1 MTTSPLSV
9 WDVRVV
15 YATTLAIR
23 AYVPRWTSLEFSD
36 QLSDTGSGKITLDY
50 NDTFVDQFN
59 TEFGFGVLFDGSH
72 AIQILRNGTLV
83 FTFLIEDVDVQR
95 AGYKQET
102 IIAGRGIAGQLDWAA
117 VLPEN
122 YSLASEAEMG
132 EGIQLLPR
140 ELKGYEFLARFATT
154 ANLSAVYAY
163 DELSGTL
170 TASANGAFPTTD
182 GITEIGLNDTILVK
196 NQTNTAHNGV
206 YLITNLGSGSTKW
219 VLERDANLAYY
230 DDRWCYVGARTFVEE
245 GTANGQ
251 KAFQMD
257 TCPSSEATEPRLGTT
272 AITFS
277 AATTVFTAVGGF
289 YILFKEADTGY
300 ELSMQQGATWGD
312 TRTGYGRGGVGNK
325 VAWALSLDSVLNS
338 SEGLTDS
345 KGSTP
350 KDGGNIT
357 LDYGKTLLETISTVC
372 EQTECHWYVSP
383 TGVISI
389 ARKPNNLYTVPFGT
403 DRTTGSSAVMLPLPL
418 ANSSQTK
425 TSSRDLRS
433 VVFAT
438 NSYMINSS
446 KDADILATHGRRES
460 FYTGPG
466 NDTIAVSN
474 TAIAGLKKAAG
485 LTFGIDI
492 DFVETED
499 RQAFLDFGLGDKV
512 LVEYDIGSYEPR
524 IVNGISVSIGS
535 DMQTS
540 VQLTFEA
547 VIPDALVKLQ
557 NQSIYGSPEG
567 SRLKT
572 LVSSQPRVAAAS
584 IRNAPV
590 PSIEGMSNRVS
601 VSWETSASQ
610 NASGY
615 EVVVYRTDFLN
626 RITAAS
632 RSANVATITS
642 ADAPL
647 LQVGDLVTVIMANS
661 TNSVYNTTNAA
672 VTVVYAPALAGGTFS
687 YANSGTNAGGA
698 LVDGSMFE
706 GGFKISSYARS
717 VNNTTITTSRTHGFT
732 VGQKVIID
740 NTGNTTVDDFAVT
753 IISVP
758 TTTTFIYANSGPDT
772 SGTPAAA
779 TVKLIVEY
787 RSTRVPARTSSA
799 IVEGL
804 ATSGRPYLTKVISL
818 NSNGDHAEATVARGF
833 FSAGGGV
840 NGQAVDEY
848 ALQVVGGAIK
858 SPNYLANS
866 TGWIIRNDGSS
877 EFGSATIRGNM
888 TAGTISI
895 GNSPTWFKVDS
906 AGNIWSGGTTGL
918 LGDATF
924 KVTNVGALTATGATI
939 TGNITATTLTA
950 TTSGNIGGWS
960 IDSNSLFSGT
970 KTVSGSY
977 TPSTGQMTIGSDGHI
992 SANKFRVNSDGSLY
1006 ATGANIS
1013 GAITATSGSFTG
1025 KITVPGT
1032 NTQFGT
1038 NINDAVNYQGI
1049 KVGGLAGEW
1058 KNAWVERND
1067 GTVYFN
1073 AQNVAGTNRFYMD
1086 SSDSLLSMGGGVFSV
1101 NNAGAITATSG
1112 TIANWTIN
1120 GSGFRNTDAGGFRT
1134 INLYPAAGTVA
1145 DAVLSVKYGSERSAV
1160 SADGFRAFI
1169 TPDGEAE
1176 QTEMS
1181 LLNSGLYM
1189 PRGYVQVKS
1198 YYMGSSLTTDSAD
1211 YIVRATSEA
1220 GRLYIKS
1227 SNRHLKE
1234 NITGITN
1241 ALTTIDKLSPQ
1252 SFNWK
1257 MSDEEKK
1264 NDHLVLTKQT
1274 HKSLGFILEDVLA
1287 VSPELVT
1294 WRKNEE
1300 EGSIYPGYWKIDDF
1314 IALSIQG
1321 IKDLSKKIDM
1331 LESEIEQLKG

>member
-36 QLSDTGSGKITLDY
+36 QLSDVGSGKITLDY

-59 TEFGFGVLFDGSH
+59 TEFGFGTLFDGSH

-182 GITEIGLNDTILVK
+182 GITEIGLNDTVLVK
-196 NQTNTAHNGV
+196 DQTNTAHNGV
-206 YLITNLGSGSTKW
+206 YMITNLGSGSTKW
-219 VLERDANLAYY
+219 KLERDANLAYY

-251 KAFQMD
+251 KAFKID

-277 AATTVFTAVGGF
+277 LATTVFTAVGGF

-312 TRTGYGRGGVGNK
+312 TRTGYGRGGAGNK
-325 VAWALSLDSVLNS
+325 VAWALSLDSTLNS

-357 LDYGKTLLETISTVC
+357 LDYGKTLLDTINTVA
-372 EQTECHWYVSP
+372 EQTECHWHVSP
-383 TGVISI
+383 TGVVSI
-389 ARKPNNLYTVPFGT
+389 ARKPNNLYVVPFGT

-446 KDADILATHGRRES
+446 QDADILATHGRRES

-512 LVEYDIGSYEPR
+512 LVEYDIGSYESR

-632 RSANVATITS
+632 RSANVATLTS

-647 LQVGDLVTVIMANS
+647 LQVGDLVTVIMANA
-661 TNSVYNTTNAA
+661 TNSAYNTTNAA

-687 YANSGTNAGGA
+687 YANTGTNASGA

-753 IISVP
+753 IVSVP

-779 TVKLIVEY
+779 TAKLIVEMH
-787 RSTRVPARTSSA
+787 STRVPARTSSA

-818 NSNGDHAEATVARGF
+818 NSNGDHAEATAARGF

-858 SPNYLANS
+858 SPNYLAGN

-877 EFGSATIRGNM
+877 EFANTTVRGNI

-895 GNSPTWFKVDS
+895 GTSPNWFNVDS
-906 AGNIWSGGTTGL
+906 SGNIWSGGTT
-918 LGDATF
+918 LGAGKF
-924 KVTNVGALTATGATI
+924 SVTNLGLLTAT
-939 TGNITATTLTA
+939 L
-950 TTSGNIGGWS
+950 GNIGGWT
-960 IDSNSLFSGT
+960 IDLNSLYSGT
-970 KTVSGSY
+970 KTASGSY

-1006 ATGANIS
+1006 ATGANIN
-1013 GAITATSGSFTG
+1013 GVITATSGSFTG

-1038 NINDAVNYQGI
+1038 NINDAANYQGI
-1049 KVGGLAGEW
+1049 KIGGLAGEW

-1067 GTVYFN
+1067 GSVYFN
-1073 AQNVAGTNRFYMD
+1073 AQNPAGTNRFYMD
-1086 SSDSLLSMGGGVFSV
+1086 SSDSLLSMGNGVFSV
-1101 NNAGAITATSG
+1101 NNAGTMTATSG
-1112 TIANWTIN
+1112 RIANWTITD
-1120 GSGFRNTDAGGFRT
+1120 SGLHSDDGGNRSV
-1134 INLYPAAGTVA
+1134 NLYPAAGTAA
-1145 DAVLSVKYGSERSAV
+1145 DAVLSVKYSSERSAV

-1169 TPDGEAE
+1169 TPEGDTE
-1176 QTEMS
+1176 QTEMT
-1181 LLNSGLYM
+1181 LTNNILYM

-1198 YYMGSSLTTDSAD
+1198 YYMGSSLTSDSAD
-1211 YIVRATSEA
+1211 YIVRAAGEA
-1220 GRLYIKS
+1220 GRFYVKA
-1227 SNRHLKE
+1227 SNRHLKN
-1234 NITGITN
+1234 NITKITD

-1252 SFNWK
+1252 SFTWK

-1264 NDHLVLTKQT
+1264 DDYLVLTKQT
-1274 HKSLGFILEDVLA
+1274 HKSLGFILEDVLD

-1300 EGSIYPGYWKIDDF
+1300 DGSVYPGYWKIDDF

-1331 LESEIEQLKG
+1331 LELEIEQLKG